1 MAAATQTQ
9 KEPKNLVH
17 QNAILC
23 ETVDKELR
31 NQKLYVKYTMNP
43 HKKCKSRAGMQCKVV
58 HHIVCC
64 FAVAYTLTG
73 KPNSRHDSA
82 DGLGDGELVSNSNFH

>member
-1 MAAATQTQ
+1 MAATQTQ

-23 ETVDKELR
+23 ETVGKELR
-31 NQKLYVKYTMNP
+31 NQKLYVRYTMNP
-43 HKKCKSRAGMQCKVV
+43 HKKCKSTIGWFTTLCLMML
-58 HHIVCC
+58 

-82 DGLGDGELVSNSNFH
+82 DGLGDGKSVHIINTKH

>member
-1 MAAATQTQ
+1 MAATQTQ

-23 ETVDKELR
+23 ETVGKELR
-31 NQKLYVKYTMNP
+31 NQKLYVRYTMNP
-43 HKKCKSRAGMQCKVV
+43 HKKCKSTLRLSGV
-58 HHIVCC
+58 HHILSLML
-64 FAVAYTLTG
+64 FTVAYTLTG

-82 DGLGDGELVSNSNFH
+82 DGLGDGKSMNTTPS